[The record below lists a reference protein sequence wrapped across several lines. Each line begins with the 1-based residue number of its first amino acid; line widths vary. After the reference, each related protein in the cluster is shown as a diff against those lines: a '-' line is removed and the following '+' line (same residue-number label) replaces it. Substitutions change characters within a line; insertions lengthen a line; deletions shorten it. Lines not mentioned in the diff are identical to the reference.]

1 MIDFRF
7 NGQELILWI
16 GKDTPTEILLHD
28 VENRLG
34 NMSTF
39 FSDEEGL
46 SLLFEEGV
54 NQSFLIAPILD
65 LLERKNIKVKTIH
78 FTKPERKLNRQIS
91 NEMKKKTEPESENE
105 EAGLIER

>member
-16 GKDTPTEILLHD
+16 GKDTPKEILLHD

-46 SLLFEEGV
+46 SLLFEDGM
-54 NQSFLIAPILD
+54 NQSSLIPSILE
-65 LLERKNIKVKTIH
+65 LLERRNIKVTTIH
-78 FTKPERKLNRQIS
+78 FTKPERKLNRQLS
-91 NEMKKKTEPESENE
+91 NDLIKRNDQDTEKE
-105 EAGLIER
+105 ELKLI